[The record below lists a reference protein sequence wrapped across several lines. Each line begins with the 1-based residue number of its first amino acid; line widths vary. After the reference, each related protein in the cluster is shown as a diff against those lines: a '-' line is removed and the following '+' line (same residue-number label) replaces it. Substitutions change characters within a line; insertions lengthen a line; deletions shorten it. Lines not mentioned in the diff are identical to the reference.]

1 MAEAE
6 ATDEAMDEGQSPQTA
21 IELQR
26 SFSAMNEEAGTP
38 WGGGVEGLT
47 VRVGLLGNDLDNLRE
62 GCQKLV
68 LESEEIA
75 QAIFERL
82 GILHCRTA
90 RIEAALGL
98 PPWQP
103 PDEEESGMQPDG
115 ETGETGVKCLRGHA
129 LEPEEEV
136 DGPPKQCGF
145 CKCSRQTHYRCSEGC
160 YFHACQECVQGKCSH
175 EGLDP
180 TEEQSEHECDAKTNE
195 EPEDRPEERPEDGRD
210 MRKSDSS
217 QSGRSPSNTSEEDL
231 PRQDHRSSKC
241 SSRPQ
246 TPSTALP
253 EDGTESSS
261 RMEVDSINGAE
272 EEAEPQA
279 ARRPPKAEGGLKA
292 RLCSLEVE
300 VRELAASAVALGKVD
315 ALASSP
321 PMDALGVLADATYSD
336 GGSVIESLL
345 WQQRKGVRC
354 VAHRFGVEK
363 KAVFLGKDGKLY
375 SIGLEEGEEHPKE
388 VYLGTIP
395 WKLEADNKEDV
406 TGVQVTG
413 TKDAALVLN
422 HLLELYSTPNSH
434 APMTRLLADKKVIQV
449 ACSDNHYLVLT
460 AEGQVQSCG
469 ANQFGQLG
477 QTFGVQE
484 VAFAFGRND
493 TAQCGAGGHP
503 LLKPALVRLPQNQ
516 NSAHDTQVLKVAC
529 GNFHSLFLTPAGLFG
544 CGNGQKGQLGKNL
557 RSNHHVAKL
566 TLPNQVGK
574 LTDVFSHAEL
584 CVSVVLDEH
593 GEFFA
598 AGDAGE
604 LVGSTQVIEDFIP
617 IKKHGIAVAS
627 RFICMQPET
636 HRYVSTFN
644 NPSCCDVE
652 IMGAAAD
659 GQQQSEPLHFS
670 WDTIRSRSP
679 YLTKM
684 IKNSESM
691 GSGVQKKDSGWRVHI
706 HNYSWKALQAYG
718 KYLHHDVVEAEPGSI
733 VELLQLADEYGD
745 ETGLQSLCAATLR
758 RQVSDKNLRICLTQ
772 CMQIKFLSLAADLVK
787 RGLCLKNACDILNA
801 VEMVPEMVRG
811 EEGAEASL
819 RRYIQDLV
827 MSFAA
832 QHATALVEDQHFAE
846 VRPEIA
852 KQLLVKLGKVGML
865 KT

>member
-300 VRELAASAVALGKVD
+300 VRELAASAATFAAKEAAQVAQEAAVACCAELQEDIARMSAALEASFGKAQGGDQPELKTELSRCEAHFQQQLEDFGEAMQQQLLQHAETCHSLRGFQEQSEARLGEKVAASMETVQGLAQRLELLEGD
-315 ALASSP
+315 LPRGRVRASKNGRPEAAPEAETLRGLAGGFSALVKCLGLSQGDLGRDVPWEEVEHRLLEAWLSRTKEVWSLGLPPKPDLFDFLAATANPAQARPTGPAPRLPDRREAARLAHRLSSTSP
-321 PMDALGVLADATYSD
+321 GSCGTLSYSPQSSADARTEL
-336 GGSVIESLL
+336 ES
-345 WQQRKGVRC
+345 
-354 VAHRFGVEK
+354 
-363 KAVFLGKDGKLY
+363 
-375 SIGLEEGEEHPKE
+375 
-388 VYLGTIP
+388 
-395 WKLEADNKEDV
+395 EASPSPMR
-406 TGVQVTG
+406 G
-413 TKDAALVLN
+413 AATF
-422 HLLELYSTPNSH
+422 HL
-434 APMTRLLADKKVIQV
+434 
-449 ACSDNHYLVLT
+449 
-460 AEGQVQSCG
+460 
-469 ANQFGQLG
+469 
-477 QTFGVQE
+477 
-484 VAFAFGRND
+484 
-493 TAQCGAGGHP
+493 GAGTAGSAP
-503 LLKPALVRLPQNQ
+503 RNRGKGADMAWTDRDPADGRPRAQ
-516 NSAHDTQVLKVAC
+516 S
-529 GNFHSLFLTPAGLFG
+529 S
-544 CGNGQKGQLGKNL
+544 
-557 RSNHHVAKL
+557 
-566 TLPNQVGK
+566 
-574 LTDVFSHAEL
+574 
-584 CVSVVLDEH
+584 
-593 GEFFA
+593 
-598 AGDAGE
+598 
-604 LVGSTQVIEDFIP
+604 
-617 IKKHGIAVAS
+617 
-627 RFICMQPET
+627 
-636 HRYVSTFN
+636 
-644 NPSCCDVE
+644 
-652 IMGAAAD
+652 GAA
-659 GQQQSEPLHFS
+659 QRFRE
-670 WDTIRSRSP
+670 
-679 YLTKM
+679 
-684 IKNSESM
+684 
-691 GSGVQKKDSGWRVHI
+691 V
-706 HNYSWKALQAYG
+706 
-718 KYLHHDVVEAEPGSI
+718 
-733 VELLQLADEYGD
+733 LLGRA
-745 ETGLQSLCAATLR
+745 
-758 RQVSDKNLRICLTQ
+758 
-772 CMQIKFLSLAADLVK
+772 
-787 RGLCLKNACDILNA
+787 
-801 VEMVPEMVRG
+801 
-811 EEGAEASL
+811 
-819 RRYIQDLV
+819 
-827 MSFAA
+827 
-832 QHATALVEDQHFAE
+832 
-846 VRPEIA
+846 
-852 KQLLVKLGKVGML
+852 
-865 KT
+865 

>member
-145 CKCSRQTHYRCSEGC
+145 CKCSRRIDVKMLTER
-160 YFHACQECVQGKCSH
+160 ALAVRKL
-175 EGLDP
+175 GL
-180 TEEQSEHECDAKTNE
+180 
-195 EPEDRPEERPEDGRD
+195 G
-210 MRKSDSS
+210 
-217 QSGRSPSNTSEEDL
+217 
-231 PRQDHRSSKC
+231 
-241 SSRPQ
+241 
-246 TPSTALP
+246 
-253 EDGTESSS
+253 
-261 RMEVDSINGAE
+261 VDSINGAE
-272 EEAEPQA
+272 EEAEP
-279 ARRPPKAEGGLKA
+279 
-292 RLCSLEVE
+292 
-300 VRELAASAVALGKVD
+300 
-315 ALASSP
+315 
-321 PMDALGVLADATYSD
+321 
-336 GGSVIESLL
+336 
-345 WQQRKGVRC
+345 
-354 VAHRFGVEK
+354 
-363 KAVFLGKDGKLY
+363 
-375 SIGLEEGEEHPKE
+375 
-388 VYLGTIP
+388 
-395 WKLEADNKEDV
+395 
-406 TGVQVTG
+406 
-413 TKDAALVLN
+413 
-422 HLLELYSTPNSH
+422 
-434 APMTRLLADKKVIQV
+434 
-449 ACSDNHYLVLT
+449 
-460 AEGQVQSCG
+460 
-469 ANQFGQLG
+469 
-477 QTFGVQE
+477 QE

-516 NSAHDTQVLKVAC
+516 NSAHDTQAPLQGFVYEGAIEVLKVAC
-529 GNFHSLFLTPAGLFG
+529 GNCHSLFLTPAGLFG

>member
-1 MAEAE
+1 ML
-6 ATDEAMDEGQSPQTA
+6 PNNNA
-21 IELQR
+21 ISNWLDGIVDQASVMTMICQFGYIKEVAR
-26 SFSAMNEEAGTP
+26 GDVA
-38 WGGGVEGLT
+38 
-47 VRVGLLGNDLDNLRE
+47 VRVCECMVEPTPKRAHVHVPTHT
-62 GCQKLV
+62 C
-68 LESEEIA
+68 
-75 QAIFERL
+75 
-82 GILHCRTA
+82 GISW
-90 RIEAALGL
+90 
-98 PPWQP
+98 P
-103 PDEEESGMQPDG
+103 
-115 ETGETGVKCLRGHA
+115 
-129 LEPEEEV
+129 
-136 DGPPKQCGF
+136 
-145 CKCSRQTHYRCSEGC
+145 
-160 YFHACQECVQGKCSH
+160 SH
-175 EGLDP
+175 L
-180 TEEQSEHECDAKTNE
+180 
-195 EPEDRPEERPEDGRD
+195 
-210 MRKSDSS
+210 
-217 QSGRSPSNTSEEDL
+217 
-231 PRQDHRSSKC
+231 
-241 SSRPQ
+241 
-246 TPSTALP
+246 
-253 EDGTESSS
+253 
-261 RMEVDSINGAE
+261 
-272 EEAEPQA
+272 
-279 ARRPPKAEGGLKA
+279 PKA
-292 RLCSLEVE
+292 
-300 VRELAASAVALGKVD
+300 
-315 ALASSP
+315 
-321 PMDALGVLADATYSD
+321 
-336 GGSVIESLL
+336 
-345 WQQRKGVRC
+345 RKGVRC

-477 QTFGVQE
+477 LGHQNNIAEPWPVEIKQETGNRFATYVACGSNHSLVVCEQE